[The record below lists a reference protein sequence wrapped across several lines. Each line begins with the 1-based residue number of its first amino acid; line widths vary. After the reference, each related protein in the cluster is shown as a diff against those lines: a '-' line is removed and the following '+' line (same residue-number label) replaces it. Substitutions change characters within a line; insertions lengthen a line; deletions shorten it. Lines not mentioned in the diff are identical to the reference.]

1 MATLMTERKRSA
13 LTRGRLP
20 KYTPYVIAVSSVVVA
35 AALMALIGFHVFG
48 WAVLS
53 AVLFATANVV
63 SAALVEGRRKATD
76 KLATSLVVGAFL
88 VALLPLVSVIWTVLV
103 NGVPGLLTPGFLNT
117 SMNGVT
123 GAVDNAAVQN
133 GTPVL
138 GGVYHALVGS
148 ILITLWATVI
158 SVPIGLLTAI
168 YIVEY
173 SAGNR
178 FSKVITFLVDVM
190 TGIPSIVAGLFAAA
204 FFAMIL
210 GPGTKTG
217 FVAAV
222 ALSVLMIPVVVRSSE
237 EMLKIVP
244 NELREAAYALGVRKW
259 RTILKVVIPTAISG
273 IASGVTLAIARV
285 IGETAPLLV
294 TAGFATTINMNVFA
308 GWMSSLPTFIY
319 TQIMTPT
326 SPSNADPSTQR
337 AWAAALLLIILV
349 MLLNLGA
356 RLVARL
362 FAPKTGR

>member
-13 LTRGRLP
+13 LTRNRLP
-20 KYTPYVIAVSSVVVA
+20 RYTPWAIAAAAVVVA
-35 AALMALIGFHVFG
+35 AALMSLIGFNVFG

-53 AVLFATANVV
+53 AVIFAAANVT
-63 SAALVEGRRKATD
+63 AAAIVEGRRKAVD
-76 KLATSLVVGAFL
+76 KMMTSLVYGAFL

-103 NGVPGLLTPGFLNT
+103 QGIPGLLTPGFLST

-123 GAVDNAAVQN
+123 GAVDNASVEN

-148 ILITLWATVI
+148 VLITFWATVI
-158 SVPIGLLTAI
+158 SVPVGLLTAI
-168 YIVEY
+168 YLVEY

-178 FSKVITFLVDVM
+178 FSKAITFLVDVM

-308 GWMSSLPTFIY
+308 GWMASLPTFIY

-326 SPSNADPSTQR
+326 SPSNPDPSTQR
-337 AWAAALLLIILV
+337 AWAAALLLILLV